1 MKIWKMGYFPFT
13 MGGNL
18 YRPIATEFPDEKLG
32 ISYDLGLGF
41 EGYLIV
47 DSKNRTFVVE
57 KISGAIV
64 GSTIEEVRKDI
75 VDANDLVEMQDQ
87 VIESTKIRDNAELM
101 SFDDF
106 WKGIH

>member
-41 EGYLIV
+41 EGYLIA
-47 DSKNRTFVVE
+47 DSRNRTFVVE
-57 KISGAIV
+57 NLWLRLLFFRHDYSLSLA
-64 GSTIEEVRKDI
+64 S
-75 VDANDLVEMQDQ
+75 LV
-87 VIESTKIRDNAELM
+87 V
-101 SFDDF
+101 
-106 WKGIH
+106 